1 MDKEREY
8 RENAPMTQEGAPAA
22 RQGTPVAPQ
31 NTYAP
36 QQETPATQQRTA
48 APQQGTP
55 APQPQNQQGQWQQG
69 QQPQCQQ
76 SSRPAQYQPQ
86 SGQPAQYQPQP
97 GQPQYAQPQ
106 YGQPQGYQTATQP
119 TAAAVQNS
127 GTQSAIAVK
136 KENRRP
142 ASARDLVYAVIAA
155 VSCVLT
161 ADFIFWSGTGIGVS
175 AVSVIMYAATVI
187 YLMKR
192 KKHYST
198 YTALLNLSFVLIAVS
213 LTFSD
218 NSFAKFLSVCTMTA
232 VYAATVTDMAGLRR
246 SRAGSLYSVGDVCY
260 TAFALTFGRIGRGTW
275 ALFHRKGENG
285 GRTVGRK
292 TGFVLLGVALA
303 IPVLCIV
310 VPLLVSSDAAFEGL
324 LKKITFRSFW
334 EVAGALI
341 LGLFLFILLF
351 SQAFCAPDTKVE
363 KREEKDGRG
372 VDPVVTAS
380 FSVAVSVAYVL
391 YLISQLA
398 YFFNAFSGILQ
409 EGFTMAQYARRGFFE
424 MSAICVINLA
434 VVFTVSLITRKK
446 EGKVSAA
453 VRLPSLFI
461 CLFSLLLIATAL
473 SKMVMYIGSY
483 GMTQLRIYTSLFMVF
498 LAVVF
503 VFVILRLFVRNTPY
517 MKAVLVSA
525 ALIIAAAGF
534 ADTDRVI
541 ASYNVNAY
549 LDGRLPAVD
558 MTTLENL
565 DSDAVVPYVAL
576 LVDDSDEEVS
586 TRAMEILT
594 DRFYENFEIKSDNNV
609 TVHAEYKGD
618 FRNFNV
624 PRYKAKELLSKDWQK
639 YYNFEVNNRVRY

>member
-8 RENAPMTQEGAPAA
+8 RDSAPITPEGAPAA
-22 RQGTPVAPQ
+22 RQDTPERPQ
-31 NTYAP
+31 SAC
-36 QQETPATQQRTA
+36 
-48 APQQGTP
+48 APQQGTAP
-55 APQPQNQQGQWQQG
+55 MPRQGTPEPQPQNQQQQWQQQQW
-69 QQPQCQQ
+69 QQPVYA
-76 SSRPAQYQPQ
+76 AQN
-86 SGQPAQYQPQP
+86 QPAQ
-97 GQPQYAQPQ
+97 GQPTQSQPLQGQPQ
-106 YGQPQGYQTATQP
+106 YGQPQGYQTLSQP
-119 TAAAVQNS
+119 TAAAGQN
-127 GTQSAIAVK
+127 GGAQSAIAVK

-142 ASARDLVYAVIAA
+142 ASARDLAYAVIAA
-155 VSCVLT
+155 VSSVL
-161 ADFIFWSGTGIGVS
+161 AVDFIFWSGTGIGVS
-175 AVSVIMYAATVI
+175 VVSVIMYAATVI

-192 KKHYST
+192 KKHYSA
-198 YTALLNLSFVLIAVS
+198 YTALLNLSFVLMAVS

-260 TAFALTFGRIGRGTW
+260 TAFALTFGRIGRGIW

-285 GRTVGRK
+285 GRAVGRK

-310 VPLLVSSDAAFEGL
+310 VPLLISSDAAFEGL

-424 MSAICVINLA
+424 MSVICVINLA

-549 LDGRLPAVD
+549 LDGRLPTVD

-609 TVHAEYKGD
+609 TVHPEYKGD
-618 FRNFNV
+618 FRSFNV

>member
-8 RENAPMTQEGAPAA
+8 RDSASITPEGAPAA
-22 RQGTPVAPQ
+22 RQDIPDRPQ
-31 NTYAP
+31 SAC
-36 QQETPATQQRTA
+36 
-48 APQQGTP
+48 APQQGAAPMPRQGTP
-55 APQPQNQQGQWQQG
+55 EPQPQNQQQQWQQQQW
-69 QQPQCQQ
+69 QQPVYAAQNQ
-76 SSRPAQYQPQ
+76 PAQ
-86 SGQPAQYQPQP
+86 GQPAQSQPLQ
-97 GQPQYAQPQ
+97 GQPQYGQPQYGQPQ
-106 YGQPQGYQTATQP
+106 YGQPQGYRTATQP
-119 TAAAVQNS
+119 TAAAGQN
-127 GTQSAIAVK
+127 GGAQSAIAVK

-142 ASARDLVYAVIAA
+142 ASARDMVYAVIAA
-155 VSCVLT
+155 VSCIFT

-192 KKHYST
+192 KKHYGV
-198 YTALLNLSFVLIAVS
+198 YTALLNISFVLMAAS

-218 NSFAKFLSVCTMTA
+218 NSFAKFLSVSTMTA

-246 SRAGSLYSVGDVCY
+246 SRAGSLYSVGDLCY

-285 GRTVGRK
+285 GRAAGRK

-310 VPLLVSSDAAFEGL
+310 VPLLISSDAAFEGL

-351 SQAFCAPDTKVE
+351 SQAFCAPDTNVK
-363 KREEKDGRG
+363 KREERDGRG

-409 EGFTMAQYARRGFFE
+409 EGFTVAQYARRGFFE

-549 LDGRLPAVD
+549 LDGRLPTVD

-565 DSDAVVPYVAL
+565 DSDAVVPYVAM
-576 LVDDSDEEVS
+576 LVDDRDEEVS
-586 TRAMEILT
+586 TRAMEILI

-609 TVHAEYKGD
+609 TVNPEYKGD
-618 FRNFNV
+618 FRSFNV
-624 PRYKAKELLSKDWQK
+624 PGYKAKELLLKDWQK
-639 YYNFEVNNRVRY
+639 YYNFEVNNDGVRY

>member
-8 RENAPMTQEGAPAA
+8 KDSAPITPEGASAA
-22 RQGTPVAPQ
+22 RQD
-31 NTYAP
+31 
-36 QQETPATQQRTA
+36 TPAALQSA
-48 APQQGTP
+48 CAPQQGTAP
-55 APQPQNQQGQWQQG
+55 MTRQGTPEPQPQNQQQQWQQQQW
-69 QQPQCQQ
+69 QQPVYA
-76 SSRPAQYQPQ
+76 AQNQPSQ
-86 SGQPAQYQPQP
+86 GQPAQSQPLQ
-97 GQPQYAQPQ
+97 GQPQ
-106 YGQPQGYQTATQP
+106 YGQPQGYQTLSQP
-119 TAAAVQNS
+119 TAAAGQN
-127 GTQSAIAVK
+127 GGAQSAIAVK

-142 ASARDLVYAVIAA
+142 ASARDLAYAVIAA
-155 VSCVLT
+155 VSSVL
-161 ADFIFWSGTGIGVS
+161 AVDFIFWSGTGIGVS
-175 AVSVIMYAATVI
+175 VVSVIMYAATVI

-192 KKHYST
+192 KKHYGA
-198 YTALLNLSFVLIAVS
+198 YTALLNISFVLMAAS

-218 NSFAKFLSVCTMTA
+218 NSFAKFLSVSTMTA

-246 SRAGSLYSVGDVCY
+246 SRAGSLYSVGDLCY

-285 GRTVGRK
+285 GRAVGRK

-310 VPLLVSSDAAFEGL
+310 VPLLISSDAAFEGL

-351 SQAFCAPDTKVE
+351 SQAFCAPDTNVK
-363 KREEKDGRG
+363 KREERDGRG

-409 EGFTMAQYARRGFFE
+409 EGFTVAQYARRGFFE

-473 SKMVMYIGSY
+473 SKMIMYIGSY

-549 LDGRLPAVD
+549 LDGRLPTVD

-576 LVDDSDEEVS
+576 LVDDSDEKVS

-618 FRNFNV
+618 FRSFNV

>member
-8 RENAPMTQEGAPAA
+8 KDSAPITPEGASAA
-22 RQGTPVAPQ
+22 RQD
-31 NTYAP
+31 
-36 QQETPATQQRTA
+36 TPAALQSA
-48 APQQGTP
+48 CAPQQGTAP
-55 APQPQNQQGQWQQG
+55 MTRQGTPEPQPQNQQQQWQQQQW
-69 QQPQCQQ
+69 QQPVYA
-76 SSRPAQYQPQ
+76 AQNQPSQ
-86 SGQPAQYQPQP
+86 GQPAQSQPLQ
-97 GQPQYAQPQ
+97 GQPQ
-106 YGQPQGYQTATQP
+106 YGQPQGYQTLSQP
-119 TAAAVQNS
+119 TAAAGQN
-127 GTQSAIAVK
+127 GGAQSAIAVK

-142 ASARDLVYAVIAA
+142 ASARDLAYAVIAA
-155 VSCVLT
+155 VSSVL
-161 ADFIFWSGTGIGVS
+161 AVDFIFWSGTGIGVS
-175 AVSVIMYAATVI
+175 VVSVIMYAATVI

-192 KKHYST
+192 KKHYGA
-198 YTALLNLSFVLIAVS
+198 YTALLNISFVLMAAS

-285 GRTVGRK
+285 GRAVGRK

-310 VPLLVSSDAAFEGL
+310 VPLLISSDAAFEGL
-324 LKKITFRSFW
+324 LKKITVRSFW

-351 SQAFCAPDTKVE
+351 SQAFCAPDTNVK
-363 KREEKDGRG
+363 KREERDGRG

-409 EGFTMAQYARRGFFE
+409 EGFTVAQYARRGFFE

-525 ALIIAAAGF
+525 ALIISAAGF

-541 ASYNVNAY
+541 ASCNVNAY
-549 LDGRLPAVD
+549 LDGRLPTVD

-565 DSDAVVPYVAL
+565 DSDAVVPYVAM

-594 DRFYENFEIKSDNNV
+594 DRFYENFEIISDNNV

-618 FRNFNV
+618 FRSFNV
-624 PRYKAKELLSKDWQK
+624 PRYKAKELLLKDWQK

>member
-8 RENAPMTQEGAPAA
+8 KDSAPITPEGASAA
-22 RQGTPVAPQ
+22 RQD
-31 NTYAP
+31 
-36 QQETPATQQRTA
+36 TPAALQSA
-48 APQQGTP
+48 CAPQQGTAP
-55 APQPQNQQGQWQQG
+55 MTRQGTPEPQPQNQQQQWQQQQW
-69 QQPQCQQ
+69 QQPVYA
-76 SSRPAQYQPQ
+76 AQNQPSQ
-86 SGQPAQYQPQP
+86 GQPAQSQPLQ
-97 GQPQYAQPQ
+97 GQPQ
-106 YGQPQGYQTATQP
+106 YGQPQGYQTLSQP
-119 TAAAVQNS
+119 TAAAGQN
-127 GTQSAIAVK
+127 GGAQSAIAVK

-142 ASARDLVYAVIAA
+142 ASARDLAYAVIAA
-155 VSCVLT
+155 VSSVL
-161 ADFIFWSGTGIGVS
+161 AVDFIFWSGTGIGVS
-175 AVSVIMYAATVI
+175 VVSVIMYAATVI

-192 KKHYST
+192 KKHYGA
-198 YTALLNLSFVLIAVS
+198 YTALLNISFVLMAAS

-285 GRTVGRK
+285 GRAVGRK

-310 VPLLVSSDAAFEGL
+310 VPLLISSDAAFEGL

-351 SQAFCAPDTKVE
+351 SQAFCAPDTNVK
-363 KREEKDGRG
+363 KREERDGRG

-409 EGFTMAQYARRGFFE
+409 EGFTVAQYARRGFFE

-525 ALIIAAAGF
+525 ALIISAAGF

-541 ASYNVNAY
+541 ASCNVNAY
-549 LDGRLPAVD
+549 LDGRLPTVD

-565 DSDAVVPYVAL
+565 DSDAVVPYVAM

-594 DRFYENFEIKSDNNV
+594 DRFYENFEIISDNNV

-618 FRNFNV
+618 FRSFNV
-624 PRYKAKELLSKDWQK
+624 PRYKAKELLLKDWQK